1 MPGYGY
7 GLKCYK
13 HLNLFPQHNQAGPHV
28 QGHIM
33 SCQGIY
39 YYT

>member
-1 MPGYGY
+1 
-7 GLKCYK
+7 
-13 HLNLFPQHNQAGPHV
+13 LNLFPQHNQAGPHV

-33 SCQGIY
+33 SYQGIY